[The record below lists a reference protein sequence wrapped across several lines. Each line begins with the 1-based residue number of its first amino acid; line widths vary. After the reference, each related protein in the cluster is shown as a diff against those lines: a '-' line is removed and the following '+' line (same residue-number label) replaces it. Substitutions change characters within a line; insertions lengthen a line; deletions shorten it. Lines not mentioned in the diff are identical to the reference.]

1 VTAAKFQYRE
11 VVRRP
16 TMKCIIYFTLAVTML
31 PGPRSRAQHSS
42 GDAPIRVVLPRSV
55 ETRSCQLQY
64 LLVGSFGGYGGFA
77 RPKPDASWFEIES
90 VHEGK
95 AVERLQ
101 VVLSCPGYQIETM
114 AFDSLPD
121 LEARTVQVDPKPL
134 GTVRFR
140 GLVRGL
146 TLQQVQVLYVDVD
159 YTPWWICEF
168 FRLPDCFLFAWRVAS
183 VELDTDGRFSAILP
197 DFSRDAVIR
206 SFKHPGEFAFR
217 IRDQKTGNPLFEL
230 KPAGSTSPIP
240 GRVPVADGYLDEQVF
255 DAELPK

>member
-1 VTAAKFQYRE
+1 MHQA
-11 VVRRP
+11 
-16 TMKCIIYFTLAVTML
+16 MKRIIYITFAITVL
-31 PGPRSRAQHSS
+31 PGPQSWAQSS
-42 GDAPIRVVLPRSV
+42 GDDPIRVVLPRSV

-64 LLVGSFGGYGGFA
+64 LLVGPFGVYVGFA
-77 RPKPDASWFEIES
+77 RPKLDASEFEIET
-90 VHEGK
+90 VHGGE

-101 VVLSCPGYQIETM
+101 VILSCSGYQIETM

-121 LEARTVQVDPKPL
+121 LGRHVEVHPAPL

-140 GLVRGL
+140 GVVRGL
-146 TLQQVQVLYVDVD
+146 TLQQVQVLNVDVD

-168 FRLPDCFLFAWRVAS
+168 FRLPDCGLGAWRVAS
-183 VELDTDGRFSAILP
+183 VELDTDGRFSATLP
-197 DFSRDAVIR
+197 NFARDAVIR

-230 KPAGSTSPIP
+230 KAAARDSAIP
-240 GRVPVADGYLDEQVF
+240 GRVPVADSYPGEQLF

>member
-1 VTAAKFQYRE
+1 
-11 VVRRP
+11 
-16 TMKCIIYFTLAVTML
+16 MKRIIYFTLAVTML
-31 PGPRSRAQHSS
+31 PGPQSWAQHSS
-42 GDAPIRVVLPRSV
+42 GDAPIRVVLPRSL
-55 ETRSCQLQY
+55 ETMSCQLQY
-64 LLVGSFGGYGGFA
+64 FLVGSFGGYGGFA
-77 RPKPDASWFEIES
+77 QPKLDASGFEIET
-90 VHEGK
+90 VHEGQ

-101 VVLSCPGYQIETM
+101 VILSCSGYQIEAM

-121 LEARTVQVDPKPL
+121 LDGRTVQVHPKPL

-146 TLQQVQVLYVDVD
+146 TLQQVQMFYVDVD

-168 FRLPDCFLFAWRVAS
+168 YRLPDCGLGAWRVAS

-197 DFSRDAVIR
+197 NFARDAVIR

-230 KPAGSTSPIP
+230 KAAGSNSPIP
-240 GRVPVADGYLDEQVF
+240 GRVPVAESYPGEQTF

>member
-1 VTAAKFQYRE
+1 M
-11 VVRRP
+11 RP
-16 TMKCIIYFTLAVTML
+16 AMKRIIYVTLAVMIL
-31 PGPRSRAQHSS
+31 PSPQSLAEVSS
-42 GDAPIRVVLPRSV
+42 SNDPIRVVLPRSV
-55 ETRSCQLQY
+55 DPRSCQLQY
-64 LLVGSFGGYGGFA
+64 FLVGPFGGYGGHA
-77 RPKPDASWFEIES
+77 RPRLEASGFEIET
-90 VHEGK
+90 VHEGE

-101 VVLSCPGYQIETM
+101 VILSCSGYQIETM

-121 LEARTVQVDPKPL
+121 LDGRTVQVCPKPL

-168 FRLPDCFLFAWRVAS
+168 FRFPDCGLGAWRVAS
-183 VELDTDGRFSAILP
+183 VELDTEGRFSATLP
-197 DFSRDAVIR
+197 NFAQDAVIR
-206 SFKHPGEFAFR
+206 SFKHHGEFAFR

-230 KPAGSTSPIP
+230 KAAGSNW
-240 GRVPVADGYLDEQVF
+240 GRVPVADTYPGEQMF

>member
-1 VTAAKFQYRE
+1 M
-11 VVRRP
+11 RP
-16 TMKCIIYFTLAVTML
+16 ALKRIIYLTCAVTLL
-31 PGPRSRAQHSS
+31 PSPQSWAQHSS
-42 GDAPIRVVLPRSV
+42 GDDPIRVVLPRSV
-55 ETRSCQLQY
+55 EIRSCQLQY
-64 LLVGSFGGYGGFA
+64 FLVGPFGGYGGFA
-77 RPKPDASWFEIES
+77 RPKLDASGFEIET
-90 VHEGK
+90 VHGGE

-101 VVLSCPGYQIETM
+101 VILFCSGYQIETM

-121 LEARTVQVDPKPL
+121 LDGRTVQVHPKPL

-168 FRLPDCFLFAWRVAS
+168 FRLPDCLLGAWRVAS
-183 VELDTDGRFSAILP
+183 VELDTNGRFSAILP
-197 DFSRDAVIR
+197 NFARDAVVR

-230 KPAGSTSPIP
+230 RAAGSNSRIP
-240 GRVPVADGYLDEQVF
+240 GRVPVADSYPGDQMF